1 MATSAMATNK
11 PRRPSR
17 APATFTSRFDPP
29 LSDGRAQP
37 TEVRPIGKLLRF
49 GRDQTTVGR
58 QSGWLVGEGRGES
71 GSWYQLRYRT
81 RSSIGPGESDP
92 GDGGHSGTRLDAKSG
107 RVSRLG
113 PSGRSF
119 KSCLPDV
126 PSRLWSGLPGLRP
139 VSERCRGRFDPSHLA
154 TAGASSPVPVS
165 GSGHSAFR
173 RAEYSTPALCSALS
187 TARGAGVTRSRL
199 VSIGTCS

>member
-1 MATSAMATNK
+1 MATNK

-113 PSGRSF
+113 AKRSQLQILSPRCSKPALERASGPPAGVRT
-119 KSCLPDV
+119 
-126 PSRLWSGLPGLRP
+126 LPGPVRPLSPRHRWSVLARPRVRLRSLGL
-139 VSERCRGRFDPSHLA
+139 SES
-154 TAGASSPVPVS
+154 
-165 GSGHSAFR
+165 
-173 RAEYSTPALCSALS
+173 
-187 TARGAGVTRSRL
+187 
-199 VSIGTCS
+199 